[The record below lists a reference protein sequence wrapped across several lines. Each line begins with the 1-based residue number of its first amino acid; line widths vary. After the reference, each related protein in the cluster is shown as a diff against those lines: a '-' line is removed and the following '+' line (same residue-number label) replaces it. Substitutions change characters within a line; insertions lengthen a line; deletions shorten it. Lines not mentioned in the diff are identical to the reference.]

1 MKSEIKIIH
10 KSEANY
16 FQSLQNQ
23 EDTYGVFWWDDND
36 QLKRAVGGFA
46 TFEEARKWWFEYL
59 GEE

>member
-1 MKSEIKIIH
+1 MKAEIKIIH

-36 QLKRAVGGFA
+36 QLKRAVGGFE